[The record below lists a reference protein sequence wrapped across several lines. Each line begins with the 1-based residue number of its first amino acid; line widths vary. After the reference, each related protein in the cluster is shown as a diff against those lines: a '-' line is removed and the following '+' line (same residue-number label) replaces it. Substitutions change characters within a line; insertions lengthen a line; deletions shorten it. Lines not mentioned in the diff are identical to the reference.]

1 MSPRRTP
8 LIDRFFAQVRITSWT
23 GCWLWTSYL
32 TNGYGDIRID
42 SKMAAA
48 HRVAYELAVRPI
60 PDGLHIDHLCRNR
73 GCCNPAHLEA
83 VTHYEN
89 TRRAWAL
96 MTHCRRGH
104 PFDEENT
111 HWEVNRLG
119 NLARRCRACS
129 RDRARERRRKASK
142 GRE

>member
-1 MSPRRTP
+1 MQ
-8 LIDRFFAQVRITSWT
+8 DAAYVERFWSRVVKDDGCWEWT
-23 GCWLWTSYL
+23 GTHLPT
-32 TNGYGDIRID
+32 GYGTFG
-42 SKMAAA
+42 KAYT
-48 HRVAYELAVRPI
+48 HRFAYELEVGSI
-60 PDGLHIDHLCRNR
+60 PEGYDIDHLCRNR

>member
-1 MSPRRTP
+1 MQ
-8 LIDRFFAQVRITSWT
+8 DAAYVERFWSRVVKDDGCWEWT
-23 GCWLWTSYL
+23 GTHLPT
-32 TNGYGDIRID
+32 GYGTFG
-42 SKMAAA
+42 KAYT
-48 HRVAYELAVRPI
+48 HRLAYELEVGSI
-60 PDGLHIDHLCRNR
+60 PEGYDIDHLCRNR